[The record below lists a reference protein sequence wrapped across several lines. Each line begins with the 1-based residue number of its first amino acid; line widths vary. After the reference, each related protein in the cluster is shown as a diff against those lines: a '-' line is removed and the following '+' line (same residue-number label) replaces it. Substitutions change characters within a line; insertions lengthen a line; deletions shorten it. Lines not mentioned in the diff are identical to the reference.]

1 MAGPTLDSAN
11 PPDLSVPPTGPG
23 SKSPIDPGKGIAP
36 TPIGGGKAPSPMGAP
51 GRPANETPGL
61 NPDDREAI
69 EFLLEEINSIVDAG
83 ISNIK
88 KIVIELL
95 NSGWSE
101 KRLKYLARLFEEP
114 VKDFLKSL
122 ISLVIEHGID
132 KASGIIDKKLDKV
145 EIEKYKSTKTRED
158 NKKKYL
164 GDDIAETSPLGA
176 PPMGAPPM
184 GVPPLGGPPKLSSTD
199 VKRPDV
205 NLYNNILRGGQM
217 AKKLMIKGGALVEAS
232 TNPRAIVNNL
242 LSLMR
247 KAKTSVKSV
256 EDLKIKYA
264 GVQVIRKRAAD
275 DMMGGMGGGMGAP
288 GGMDMGSPGE
298 MDKPMGDESL
308 PMEDEEGEG
317 VLDEIKETIES
328 IDEKVEEIADAV
340 GAGEKALDEGL
351 EESEDEESEDKG
363 KELSDLDSGLAEAK
377 ELIPILKKAS
387 KEAKK
392 FVEIVK
398 VSGFPFEKKD
408 KKEDKK
414 EEKDEKKDKK
424 EDKKEE
430 KDEKKEKKSF
440 ITKEDLVKKVEARL
454 KEIRAEKEANLYP
467 FKNEIKSI
475 PSVDNINAE
484 TARNQISTAD
494 KEIKGQPAKDKG
506 YKTVNPPDAL
516 ADLSYKEDK
525 GTAGKKKVSFEVA
538 ERIRKHSM
546 EDVSSKARCAVEL
559 AAQQQ
564 LKGLIEDPL
573 KAALLT
579 NMKEAGI
586 NEDLAKIIVHNAYI
600 DGYEGSHKA
609 IMEEAFETF
618 MNKDIDDFVKVAKF
632 VKEYKVADNN
642 SVENVTSDESDSREK
657 SASTV
662 PIRGTK
668 VSTDRR
674 DDYKNYW
681 KDVDRDRRG
690 F

>member
-1 MAGPTLDSAN
+1 LAGPTLDSAN

-36 TPIGGGKAPSPMGAP
+36 TPLGGGKAPSPMGAP

-61 NPDDREAI
+61 DPDDREAI
-69 EFLLEEINSIVDAG
+69 EFLLEEINSIADAG
-83 ISNIK
+83 ITNIK
-88 KIVIELL
+88 KIVNELL

-132 KASGIIDKKLDKV
+132 KASDIIDKKLDKV

-164 GDDIAETSPLGA
+164 GDDAIETPPLGA
-176 PPMGAPPM
+176 PPMPPM
-184 GVPPLGGPPKLSSTD
+184 GAPPLGGPPKLSSTD

-288 GGMDMGSPGE
+288 GGMDMGAPGGL
-298 MDKPMGDESL
+298 DKPMGDESL
-308 PMEDEEGEG
+308 PMESEDEEGEG

-328 IDEKVEEIADAV
+328 IDGKVEEIADAV

-363 KELSDLDSGLAEAK
+363 KELSDLDEEIAEAK

-392 FVEIVK
+392 FVETVK

-408 KKEDKK
+408 EKKDDK
-414 EEKDEKKDKK
+414 KDEKKDEK
-424 EDKKEE
+424 EDKKDEK

-467 FKNEIKSI
+467 FKKEIKPI

-494 KEIKGQPAKDKG
+494 REIKGQPAKDKG
-506 YKTVNPPDAL
+506 YETINPSQAQ

-573 KAALLT
+573 KSALLN

-642 SVENVTSDESDSREK
+642 SVENVSNESDSREK
-657 SASTV
+657 SASTA

-681 KDVDRDRRG
+681 LDVDRDRRG